1 MLGGEAC
8 AWSEYM
14 DRHNIL
20 GRIFPRLA
28 AVAEVL
34 WTDAHPSGTAGA
46 AAQQQQQQQQGQGQ
60 GQVGVEFPAAEYYAT
75 AWYLEE
81 MGIVGV
87 ESVRKRTA
95 LF

>member
-1 MLGGEAC
+1 
-8 AWSEYM
+8 M

-46 AAQQQQQQQQGQGQ
+46 AAQQQQQQQQQHQQQQQQQQGLGLGE